1 MRTADSNV
9 FDQRLPHAPA
19 KSHTESR
26 PYSDGLGSQH
36 LRMQHLG
43 IPLRL
48 IPYIDHEVEHLL
60 GGRRDL
66 DHVLDSRFLK
76 HAATHSRSLLA
87 GLASHLTLY
96 PSAAGPRAAM
106 AEG

>member
-60 GGRRDL
+60 GGRRDF
-66 DHVLDSRFLK
+66 DHVLDNRFLK
-76 HAATHSRSLLA
+76 HAATHSRSPLAALA
-87 GLASHLTLY
+87 GHLKLD
-96 PSAAGPRAAM
+96 PSTCGMQAAT
-106 AEG
+106 AEH